1 MTANGWFLLFWP
13 QASQI
18 WPLPNAP
25 RSETVLIRFV
35 SQNKF
40 LIAEADAVL
49 QGAGRERSN
58 STIPVPAR
66 SPPHRQPVARA
77 DLDGVCAQR
86 HPSIQRCGRAIARGN
101 SRKASPSRRPC
112 LAPPRK
118 RAPPKRSQALR
129 GCTPA
134 SVGRAPGEVLSW
146 ATSQLLPYR
155 TYAQLPQHSGQHVT
169 RVFNR
174 RCGLTLWLHL
184 EGRWAVQLSAVL
196 RCAPVHL
203 PVR

>member
-49 QGAGRERSN
+49 QGAGRERGN

-101 SRKASPSRRPC
+101 SRKASPSRRPWPC
-112 LAPPRK
+112 TTAKTRSAEAFTSSSRLYTSVCRSCARRSFVMGDITVASLPHV
-118 RAPPKRSQALR
+118 RATPSAQWAARHTRFQSQ
-129 GCTPA
+129 
-134 SVGRAPGEVLSW
+134 V
-146 ATSQLLPYR
+146 R
-155 TYAQLPQHSGQHVT
+155 TYFV
-169 RVFNR
+169 V
-174 RCGLTLWLHL
+174 
-184 EGRWAVQLSAVL
+184 
-196 RCAPVHL
+196 AP
-203 PVR
+203 